1 MEINKTKEELL
12 VRRCLKGERSA
23 HRELYEAHKSKQFAI
38 CLRYLRNREEAED
51 LLQEGFIKVYN
62 NLHTYKG
69 EGSLAA
75 WISRVM
81 VNTVL
86 MHLRKANRLKFVDRD
101 EEVLQSLSVSRENIL
116 DDLNARVI
124 LDLIRSLPTGYQ
136 TIFNM
141 YAVEGYQHKEIAERL
156 NISESTSRTQYMR
169 AKAAIR
175 KLLEKTIDA

>member
-1 MEINKTKEELL
+1 MDTAKIKEKALIA
-12 VRRCLKGERSA
+12 RCLKGERAA
-23 HRELYEAHKSKQFAI
+23 HKELYDKYRVKQFSI

-51 LLQEGFIKVYN
+51 LLQEGFIKVFK
-62 NLHTYKG
+62 NLSSFKG

-86 MHLRKANRLKFVDRD
+86 MHLRKANRLKFVDRED
-101 EEVLQSLSVSRENIL
+101 ESLYDLSVSPESIVE
-116 DDLNARVI
+116 DLNARVI
-124 LDLIRSLPTGYQ
+124 LDLIKTLPTGYQ

-141 YAVEGYQHKEIAERL
+141 YAIEGYQHKEIAERL
-156 NISESTSRTQYMR
+156 SISESTSRTQYMR

-175 KLLEKTIDA
+175 KLLERTIDA